1 MKIQLSKAA
10 VVAEEACLYI
20 VPGSAERD
28 RQSAAEGETK
38 HEQAMTQTSSEGRCG
53 TAVSLPQPQR
63 TVRAE
68 CCAVPLSR
76 TLGTAHAP
84 HVLLYYTRPA
94 ATALSPQAR
103 FLADLGGLVCGL
115 HSSNAALKE
124 QSTSLSINSATH
136 VWAGA
141 CIRRVVTLPRLPT
154 AIIVATTSLPE
165 TALFLL
171 PA

>member
-1 MKIQLSKAA
+1 MQAGGCPASVLA
-10 VVAEEACLYI
+10 
-20 VPGSAERD
+20 
-28 RQSAAEGETK
+28 TK
-38 HEQAMTQTSSEGRCG
+38 HAETMAQKNIIEPSCG
-53 TAVSLPQPQR
+53 TAVHLPQTNAAQSEQSTQYAASLSHSTLARR
-63 TVRAE
+63 T
-68 CCAVPLSR
+68 
-76 TLGTAHAP
+76 
-84 HVLLYYTRPA
+84 
-94 ATALSPQAR
+94 
-103 FLADLGGLVCGL
+103 DLGGLVCGL

-154 AIIVATTSLPE
+154 AIIVATASLPE